1 MSASDRKAELARK
14 KARLAALRDER
25 LKKEELQHNFAPQT
39 AGVFDSN
46 SISESVSIDG
56 ILKELGV
63 ADNVATNGK
72 IDDEERLSLLG
83 VEKPPPKLGV
93 SKVAQCCVNPR
104 ELITYSKQV
113 QTEQD
118 VLLEVQCKQIYS
130 SHSGFYLAP
139 TIDRWDDDASR
150 SHLGLQSFDWDDEI
164 GAIPYDD
171 QESVL
176 PDVTQLIKN
185 LELNKSV
192 RFLHSETPSK
202 QIPLYVCGL
211 ALQQL
216 NRGGLGQILARE
228 LSEEEKQV
236 AMESEEF
243 QDFFLRTSRI
253 IERALDDTNDI
264 FFDYSGADREDTQG
278 KDELVKYIGDFYD
291 NSFVCDAS
299 VVALDW
305 SAVHP
310 ELLLV
315 AYQSREGGGVIDNGA
330 GDGLVSEGGSCL
342 VWNLKYRQT
351 APEHIF
357 TYQVDITAA
366 ILTEFHPNLVIGG
379 TRGGQIVI
387 WDSRCPSL
395 HCLHHSPIAFFSYST
410 VALSAL
416 ECVTFTLP
424 RANRRTPS
432 QKTRLAGGSAHVE
445 AICGLAVTGS
455 RNANSLVSV
464 SSDGRLCSWSFD
476 MLGSPQ
482 QSLEL
487 ASASKRTAN
496 PITPTCLAFLPGEA
510 NRFLVGAQD
519 GNVYAGSRHDKTAG
533 ISDQF
538 ESHKAPVTCLAMMPS
553 LEAPLGLEEPPS
565 TLFVTT
571 AMDCS
576 VKLWSHREPA
586 YPLLSYDD
594 RNEYFVG
601 CDYSPIHPALF
612 ATTDLGGSVDLW
624 SLNSDHEVP
633 TASTQVGGD
642 ALLNRCRFHKK
653 GFHLAVGGDDGRV
666 RLFEL
671 HENLAMPKADEWVQ
685 LNRLVRNLSNSASE
699 QREFDVQNQSR
710 HFQGHHNHAR

>member
-72 IDDEERLSLLG
+72 IDDEERLRSASATTFPPNLLG

-118 VLLEVQCKQIYS
+118 VLLEVQS
-130 SHSGFYLAP
+130 P

-202 QIPLYVCGL
+202 QIPP
-211 ALQQL
+211 
-216 NRGGLGQILARE
+216 RE

-387 WDSRCPSL
+387 WDS
-395 HCLHHSPIAFFSYST
+395 
-410 VALSAL
+410 
-416 ECVTFTLP
+416 